1 MRSKSVIVLGL
12 TSIFVLSV
20 YACRRKPQ
28 VLSPNLT
35 NLSKYSATLRTN
47 IRKASAS
54 EYLPVRTPWKNPTIF
69 IQLER
74 TSIILADG
82 TPRRETS
89 LFDLP
94 KDLATLPKSAWP
106 LGRVVILSRGGR
118 TFPIIPLQGAV
129 TPNIVPDPRLSEA
142 DKRTATIEHML
153 ELLGLDVV
161 AGPVG

>member
-69 IQLER
+69 IQLE
-74 TSIILADG
+74 TISIISQTALHEG
-82 TPRRETS
+82 RRVFLIS
-89 LFDLP
+89 Q
-94 KDLATLPKSAWP
+94 KIWRHCRSP
-106 LGRVVILSRGGR
+106 LGRWEG
-118 TFPIIPLQGAV
+118 
-129 TPNIVPDPRLSEA
+129 
-142 DKRTATIEHML
+142 
-153 ELLGLDVV
+153 
-161 AGPVG
+161 